1 MDADHYIEGLMASS
15 HRSGVPFPEEEYH
28 TRVGKVR
35 KQMEAEGLDALLVT
49 YPCNLYYVSGY
60 YTFGVGNHACLI
72 LPLDGD
78 AALQVTSMEIA
89 AGVVNSWVKNIV
101 SADWRGQAGAG
112 EQLADMVKDMGLAAG
127 RLGIEPS
134 RPGLLPPVLESLK
147 ELIAHSG
154 FGGRVGPRGSGAYG
168 EVPVGAGLSAE
179 GRRIYASGY
188 KCVPGGD
195 TAWSPGQ

>member
-1 MDADHYIEGLMASS
+1 MDAEQYIEGLMASS

-35 KQMEAEGLDALLVT
+35 KEMEAEGLDALLIT

-112 EQLADMVKDMGLAAG
+112 EQLANMIREMGLGAG

-134 RPGLLPPVLESLK
+134 RHGLLPPVLESLK
-147 ELIAHSG
+147 AHCPQ
-154 FGGRVGPRGSGAYG
+154 R
-168 EVPVGAGLSAE
+168 LWWT
-179 GRRIYASGY
+179 RRTSWHG
-188 KCVPGGD
+188 CG
-195 TAWSPGQ
+195 W